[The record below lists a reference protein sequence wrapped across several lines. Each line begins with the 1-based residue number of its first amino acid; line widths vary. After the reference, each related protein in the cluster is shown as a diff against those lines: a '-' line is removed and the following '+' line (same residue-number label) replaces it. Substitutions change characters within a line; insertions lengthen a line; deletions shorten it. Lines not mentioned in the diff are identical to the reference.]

1 MPKQKVN
8 EKHLIDQAIR
18 VFRRKGYNN
27 TKMEDIAQACG
38 LLKGSLYH
46 YYSSKEALMIAVIEH
61 MHKYYQKMGFLV
73 RDDTSLSGQQ
83 KLQAI
88 AEFAE
93 EQFFA
98 SESGCL
104 FGNLALETFGNE
116 AALSALVKLFFAEW
130 RDTLTHIFA
139 ERYPLDEAQII
150 ALDTIAD
157 IEGAIMMMRILTATA
172 HYSTAPTNACYKN
185 GNKYHVYRN
194 YRNTWHAQSTT
205 IRRR

>member
-8 EKHLIDQAIR
+8 EKYIIDQAIR

-46 YYSSKEALMIAVIEH
+46 YYAGKEAMLKAVIEY
-61 MHKYYQKMGFLV
+61 MHKYYQKMSFMVIHDKGMK
-73 RDDTSLSGQQ
+73 GEQ
-83 KLQAI
+83 KLEKLAQ
-88 AEFAE
+88 FAE

-116 AALSALVKLFFAEW
+116 DALATLVKSFFTEW
-130 RDTLTHIFA
+130 RDTLTYIFE
-139 ERYPLDEAQII
+139 ERYPLSDAKII
-150 ALDTIAD
+150 AADTIAE
-157 IEGAIMMMRILTATA
+157 IEGAVMMMRIFDGDHSFLKRAHARMLYKWKIALSPNTA
-172 HYSTAPTNACYKN
+172 HNSLIMNKVVDLAP
-185 GNKYHVYRN
+185 
-194 YRNTWHAQSTT
+194 
-205 IRRR
+205 

>member
-8 EKHLIDQAIR
+8 EKYLIDQAIR

-46 YYSSKEALMIAVIEH
+46 YYASKEALMIAVIEH
-61 MHKYYQKMGFLV
+61 MHKYYQKMSFKV
-73 RDDTSLSGQQ
+73 IHDYSLSGRQ
-83 KLQAI
+83 KLQTLA
-88 AEFAE
+88 AFAE

-116 AALSALVKLFFAEW
+116 AALAALVKTFFMEW
-130 RDTLTHIFA
+130 CDALTHIFS
-139 ERYPLDEAQII
+139 ERYPPNEARQL

-157 IEGAIMMMRILTATA
+157 IEGAVMLMRIFDGDRSLLQRA
-172 HYSTAPTNACYKN
+172 HQRMLQKWEEVPCLQAL
-185 GNKYHVYRN
+185 
-194 YRNTWHAQSTT
+194 
-205 IRRR
+205 

>member
-8 EKHLIDQAIR
+8 EKYLIDQAIR

-61 MHKYYQKMGFLV
+61 MHKYYQKMGFRV
-73 RDDTSLSGQQ
+73 RDDASLSGQQ

-88 AEFAE
+88 TKFAE

-157 IEGAIMMMRILTATA
+157 IEGAIMMMRIFDGDRSLLYRA
-172 HYSTAPTNACYKN
+172 HQRMLQKWEQIPCL
-185 GNKYHVYRN
+185 
-194 YRNTWHAQSTT
+194 QEL
-205 IRRR
+205 